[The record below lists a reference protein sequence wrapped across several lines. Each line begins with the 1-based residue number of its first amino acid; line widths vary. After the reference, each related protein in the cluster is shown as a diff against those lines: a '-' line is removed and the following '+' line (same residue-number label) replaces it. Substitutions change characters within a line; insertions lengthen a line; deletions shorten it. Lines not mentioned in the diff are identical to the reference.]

1 MYPSH
6 RCPISDVYVDTE
18 LPSVHTKTASGQD
31 NGCMEDL
38 GCMKGDPDYNMQ
50 TSLML
55 MVITSLNS
63 FTHKVQ
69 CNFVTKHLI

>member
-38 GCMKGDPDYNMQ
+38 GCMKGDPIPIILYIANIFNAYGHHI
-50 TSLML
+50 SE
-55 MVITSLNS
+55 
-63 FTHKVQ
+63 
-69 CNFVTKHLI
+69 